1 MILLTAV
8 AYVMRMYRA
17 SIFVLGFIKEWLQ
30 LVYLCIRHP
39 ILSLKPYVQEL
50 YGLWLSLP
58 KKTVKFKYNTKA
70 LSSHFSK
77 KYLFTI
83 NHKRIAL
90 NYMYFSMFSGL
101 AGSMLASFIR
111 LELAYPGS
119 HFFKGD
125 SIRYIQVISA
135 HGLVMI
141 FYVVVPII
149 FGLFAN
155 YFIPYHIMSK
165 DVAFPRLNSIGF
177 WLLPAGFIL
186 MAKPAF
192 TRRQVYK
199 HWDPYDAY
207 VSTRK
212 DILKRLKDSID
223 PSVLNYDT
231 SLHVKHEVPNYIKI
245 MCVLHKQDRNSYLY
259 IQTFE
264 KPKLFIKYLWKLMF
278 MDDFNKHLLNG
289 YFINLKKKTS
299 NYYRSD
305 MARYPTCILTNDSF
319 LSRYKLSP
327 LDVSSRYKWKLM
339 FRFTNNK
346 LFTFNKKIR
355 EFVNIPSCD
364 INHVYLS
371 FFKKS
376 AAKLKTFKRM
386 YNSVEVQSDIQIK
399 LADTYW
405 KLQGRVISPDGKDIS
420 IPKGWTKFLMLW
432 EYNYKW
438 YENPWLS
445 LRHAFKTKS
454 VLMKNERCSSPTS
467 VMAGWAF
474 ITPFS
479 SKTRFTGFGAQDAAA
494 ISVLFAGLSTTIS
507 FTNLLITRRVLAA
520 PGFKNRKNSI
530 PFISISLF
538 LVMRMLALITPV
550 LGAAMLMLLMDR
562 HWETSFFDY
571 SYGGDA
577 ILFHHLFWFFGH
589 PEVYVIIIPAF
600 GIINS
605 FLPFYNRRRI
615 ASKNHLV
622 WATYVMAYM
631 GFLVWGHHMY
641 LVGLD
646 HRSRSFYSTI
656 TVMISLPAVVK
667 IANWTLTFLNGST
680 NFDIPLFFVL
690 AFFSFFLSGGLT
702 GLWLSHIALNWYV
715 HDTFYVVAHFHFMF
729 SCATFSALFA
739 GFYFYYKEFFGV
751 EYSKVFATAHLIYWF
766 FGQWVTFMPLYW
778 VGYNGL
784 PRRYHDYP
792 VMYMGWHGLSTAGH
806 LLTMLS
812 ICFFFLGIL
821 ESKFRK
827 KGYISSTY
835 GIPRYF
841 KRVQYFLFKI
851 INQKSGSK
859 LSKTPRFCN

>member
-1 MILLTAV
+1 MVLITAV

-17 SIFVLGFIKEWLQ
+17 SIFVLGLIKEWLR

-39 ILSLKPYVQEL
+39 ILSLKPYLQEL

-58 KKTVKFKYNTKA
+58 KKTVKYKYNTKA

-141 FYVVVPII
+141 FYVVVPIV

-223 PSVLNYDT
+223 PSILNYDT
-231 SLHVKHEVPNYIKI
+231 SLHVKHEVPHYIKI
-245 MCVLHKQDRNSYLY
+245 MCVLHKQDKNSYLY

-264 KPKLFIKYLWKLMF
+264 KPKLFIKYLWKLIF

-289 YFINLKKKTS
+289 YFSNLKKKTS
-299 NYYRSD
+299 NHYRYE
-305 MARYPTCILTNDSF
+305 MTRYPTCILTNDSF
-319 LSRYKLSP
+319 LSRYKLNP

-339 FRFTNNK
+339 FRFTNNR
-346 LFTFNKKIR
+346 LFTFNKNIR

-364 INHVYLS
+364 RNRLYLS
-371 FFKKS
+371 FFRKF
-376 AAKLKTFKRM
+376 AARLKTFKRM

-667 IANWTLTFLNGST
+667 IVNWTLTFLNGST

-751 EYSKVFATAHLIYWF
+751 EYSKTFATAHLIYWF
-766 FGQWVTFMPLYW
+766 FGQWITFMPLYW